1 MFIFVHKCSHTAK
14 IQSLFGDSAPARW
27 TTPPRRSLRPFSGQR
42 PWDVWVMARH
52 IASHL
57 ITYYKAMSIL
67 QDTTSICVTMS
78 MVESKFFFWLVTQ
91 TCLWMSQ
98 CRNACLDELKLVH
111 CPSVHPSVLYLFV
124 CTTRSL
130 PSLIVGSFCC
140 ANLCLP
146 KPFPV
151 MSQNLPGCVTILK

>member
-57 ITYYKAMSIL
+57 ITYDKAMSIL

-78 MVESKFFFWLVTQ
+78 MVESKFFLVGHSNMSLNVAMPQ
-91 TCLWMSQ
+91 CLSRWAK
-98 CRNACLDELKLVH
+98 AC
-111 CPSVHPSVLYLFV
+111 
-124 CTTRSL
+124 TL
-130 PSLIVGSFCC
+130 PIGTSFC
-140 ANLCLP
+140 ALPLCLYH
-146 KPFPV
+146 KVSSLAHSRVFLLCK
-151 MSQNLPGCVTILK
+151 SLLT